1 MRSNCL
7 NTFFNNIITK
17 ELSEDATYKS
27 TETSSGGVGPW
38 QQRRTLFWNYMS
50 QTDSR
55 ERQKNTIKIES
66 SVSYCLCQKQIFVTS
81 ELRNKLL
88 SSAQSDEKNQSAEVF
103 TSSQDSN
110 SARKRRSPP
119 AVNITWLLVPV
130 TLYYTTIIITDNNV
144 MNLIYN
150 NSNFDKHKYRHM
162 GKLS

>member
-1 MRSNCL
+1 
-7 NTFFNNIITK
+7 
-17 ELSEDATYKS
+17 
-27 TETSSGGVGPW
+27 
-38 QQRRTLFWNYMS
+38 MS

-119 AVNITWLLVPV
+119 AVNIT
-130 TLYYTTIIITDNNV
+130 
-144 MNLIYN
+144 
-150 NSNFDKHKYRHM
+150 
-162 GKLS
+162 